1 MAVREQGQKF
11 MLDMILQRA
20 QLWELIQKELKLRYL
35 GSFLGVFWAFI
46 QPAITLFIFW
56 FVFEI
61 GFRVVPVGNVP
72 FVPWLM
78 CGMIPWFFLSDS
90 IAAATLAVKDNAFL
104 VKKMVFRVSMLP
116 VVKIGAAFFVH
127 IVFVGI
133 LLAVFI
139 AYGRYPTLYWL
150 QIPYY
155 VIASLILVCGIS
167 WLTASLVV
175 FLPDI
180 GQLTVMVLQFL
191 FWLTPIFWQPSM
203 LPEQYVKILWLN
215 PFFYIVQGY
224 RNALIEQRW
233 FWQDSM
239 QSGIFWLIAI
249 LTLVMGAVVFRR
261 LRPHFADVL

>member
-1 MAVREQGQKF
+1 
-11 MLDMILQRA
+11 
-20 QLWELIQKELKLRYL
+20 
-35 GSFLGVFWAFI
+35 
-46 QPAITLFIFW
+46 
-56 FVFEI
+56 
-61 GFRVVPVGNVP
+61 
-72 FVPWLM
+72 
-78 CGMIPWFFLSDS
+78 
-90 IAAATLAVKDNAFL
+90 
-104 VKKMVFRVSMLP
+104 
-116 VVKIGAAFFVH
+116 
-127 IVFVGI
+127 
-133 LLAVFI
+133 VFI